1 MSNKED
7 FLEEVVELPEGFI
20 EGFHRF
26 LYPDNPE
33 KGFEV
38 IPQEEEV
45 LTDPTPIRVL
55 SKGAYQKRFTFME
68 EATLLSLAKKDV
80 MLEVVLRRLDNTS
93 YANLDDED
101 LSYATALVVNSLY
114 SVDALKEGYTPS
126 ERIDE
131 LLQDGTPEEA
141 YNGVL

>member
-7 FLEEVVELPEGFI
+7 FLEEVVELPEDFI
-20 EGFHRF
+20 EGVHQW
-26 LYPDNPE
+26 LYPEEPW
-33 KGFEV
+33 KGFDV
-38 IPQEEEV
+38 IPQTIEV
-45 LTDPTPIRVL
+45 EDPEPVRIIT
-55 SKGAYQKRFTFME
+55 KGAYQKRFTFME